1 MTVSAPEDELAAAA
15 VSQWTTR
22 VVAFTRW
29 VGAGR
34 KLTQT
39 GRLTLAHAREL
50 VELLDT
56 GDVLDPPI
64 GGQVHRTKSSEEL
77 PELNTVF
84 EWAKAARLVRVTGGR
99 LMAVKK
105 NAALLE
111 RPLPLWERMF
121 ETFGA
126 LGPAICPPG
135 WGESL
140 LRSHFAEGMPAV
152 LSAIYRR
159 DGPVSL
165 TASPTVTPNTVC
177 LTTSW
182 ASATSGPPRLGSWS
196 LGWETGSATATT
208 LVMVG
213 STTLPW
219 SRSVLPNPT
228 PGIPCASP
236 VQATV
241 RLRTA
246 AACSATSSSA
256 KSWPIHPT
264 PSTRACGSGWAW
276 QQRQSSTRR
285 GSTST
290 PPTRHWPV

>member
-1 MTVSAPEDELAAAA
+1 VSVSAPEDELAAAA

-34 KLTQT
+34 KLTQA

-50 VELLDT
+50 AELLDT
-56 GDVLDPPI
+56 GDVLDPLV

-99 LMAVKK
+99 VMVVKK

-135 WGESL
+135 WRVVAAPPLG
-140 LRSHFAEGMPAV
+140 
-152 LSAIYRR
+152 RR
-159 DGPVSL
+159 DAGG
-165 TASPTVTPNTVC
+165 T
-177 LTTSW
+177 
-182 ASATSGPPRLGSWS
+182 LGD
-196 LGWETGSATATT
+196 
-208 LVMVG
+208 
-213 STTLPW
+213 
-219 SRSVLPNPT
+219 
-228 PGIPCASP
+228 
-236 VQATV
+236 
-241 RLRTA
+241 LRTRRSCKPHAKHVRGAGRPSA
-246 AACSATSSSA
+246 AATG
-256 KSWPIHPT
+256 WLRPPT
-264 PSTRACGSGWAW
+264 PSGTPGGGATTGTFAALWVCWHGSA
-276 QQRQSSTRR
+276 RFASTGRGRR
-285 GSTST
+285 
-290 PPTRHWPV
+290 